1 MTLKEVEGN
10 PGIEGDPGP
19 RGPQGA
25 PSEGY
30 NYGFKPGQWYT
41 NWGHLETEYTFASFA
56 SYDSALMVQP
66 FLVPRDT
73 DFELFGAEVITGAV
87 GAQIMP
93 GIYRDNGGGAP
104 GALFIQGVSMSCAS
118 AGLKTNG
125 AGGGPGIGVTLTRG
139 LYWLA
144 SILDLVDANLEM
156 RAFYPRSQD
165 WIMHAHIGQEG
176 TLGVVANG
184 VFANMPDPFPGANSN
199 LITGIHVPKI
209 MLKAAPVV

>member
-10 PGIEGDPGP
+10 PGVEGDPGP
-19 RGPQGA
+19 MGAQGA
-25 PSEGY
+25 ANEGY

-41 NWGHLETEYTFASFA
+41 NWGHFETQYTFESFV
-56 SYDSALMVQP
+56 SFDSVLMVQP

-73 DFELFGAEVITGAV
+73 EFELFGVEVVTGVV

-104 GALFIQGVSMSCAS
+104 GDLFIEGVSMSCAS

-144 SILDLVDANLEM
+144 SILDLVDSNLTL
-156 RAFYPRSQD
+156 RAFYPRGQD
-165 WIMHAHIGQEG
+165 WILHHHVGQEG
-176 TLGVVANG
+176 SLGVIAQG
-184 VFANMPDPFPGANSN
+184 VHANMPDPFPGEDSN
-199 LITGIHVPKI
+199 LTTSFFMPKI